1 MCFQLVHAAP
11 QLRVVKALRV
21 KKKKLQ
27 TRRPP
32 IPTNPFAHP
41 PSHTPIESPTLT
53 HHPSHPRRAT
63 TMQQYVQQHM
73 SWYMQCLSLFRGGI
87 SIFLRF
93 SNTPGSEGSV
103 PARAPLH
110 APARRVGHRRQFLRR
125 GFREL
130 ICGGGRGEVVVPRGV
145 EWRSAMAAVFFMC
158 GINNFFKDPFGHH
171 YYHHR
176 GAVYDNDFDVI
187 VSFVRA
193 HFPKAL
199 WE

>member
-110 APARRVGHRRQFLRR
+110 APARRVGHRRQFLCR
-125 GFREL
+125 GRREL
-130 ICGGGRGEVVVPRGV
+130 ICGAGVANSWYRGWSSGTRHCSCVFSM
-145 EWRSAMAAVFFMC
+145 WYQYIFQRS
-158 GINNFFKDPFGHH
+158 IWTSLLPPL
-171 YYHHR
+171 R
-176 GAVYDNDFDVI
+176 SSI
-187 VSFVRA
+187 RQ
-193 HFPKAL
+193 
-199 WE
+199 